1 MRYMMSIFLLTIV
14 SCNQNSV
21 RVVDIPANQEFTLKI
36 GEQASVDNGSLFIQ
50 FTDVVEDSRC
60 PMNARCIW
68 AGNGKIA
75 LEIQKTHSD
84 MVTRTLNTTLE
95 PQSTEFDSY
104 EIQFKMLTPEPVA
117 GSEIRREDY
126 RATLAAIRK
135 ASKQ

>member
-1 MRYMMSIFLLTIV
+1 MRYMMSIFLLMV
-14 SCNQNSV
+14 ASCNQNSV

-75 LEIQKTHSD
+75 LEIKKTNSD
-84 MVTRTLNTTLE
+84 KVTRTLNTTLE
-95 PQSTEFDSY
+95 PQSTEYNSY
-104 EIQFKMLTPEPVA
+104 EIQFKLLAPAPVV

-126 RATLAAIRK
+126 RATLATKRTAGG
-135 ASKQ
+135 Q